1 METYGLPDGRG
12 DEPVNI
18 DIGTALRVEEIETTV
33 VGGHP
38 HIVAVVGMER
48 IDTVARQHVA
58 QPRHTAECGEAIAV
72 VVAQSTPRAEPHQ
85 SVAGLSDTGDDVGS
99 QTVAK

>member
-12 DEPVNI
+12 DEPVDI
-18 DIGTALRVEEIETTV
+18 DIGAALRVEEIEPPV
-33 VGGHP
+33 VGRHP

-48 IDTVARQHVA
+48 IDTVAREHVA
-58 QPRHTAECGEAIAV
+58 ESGHTAECGEAIAV
-72 VVAQSTPRAEPHQ
+72 VIAEPAPRTEPHQ
-85 SVAGLSDTGDDVGS
+85 PVVGLSDAGDDVGS